1 MFPASLDQGQ
11 ILKDLGK
18 IKENNFKKKKKGVLI
33 MAQQVKN
40 LTSTHEDV
48 GSTPGPSQWFKDV
61 ECCGKLWHRPRMR
74 LGS

>member
-1 MFPASLDQGQ
+1 
-11 ILKDLGK
+11 
-18 IKENNFKKKKKGVLI
+18 